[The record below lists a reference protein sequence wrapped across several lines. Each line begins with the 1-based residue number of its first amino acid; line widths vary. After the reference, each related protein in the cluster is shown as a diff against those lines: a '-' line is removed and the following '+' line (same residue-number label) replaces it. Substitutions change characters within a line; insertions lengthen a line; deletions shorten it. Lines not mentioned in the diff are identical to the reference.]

1 MITKTTKDTKP
12 IVRYTVLYSKGN
24 GDFNIKEDDQTIYQ
38 TDSTASAY
46 QVYRTKSG
54 QTISLKEFV
63 SLVKIGK

>member
-1 MITKTTKDTKP
+1 MK
-12 IVRYTVLYSKGN
+12 YTVLYSKSDG
-24 GDFNIKEDDQTIYQ
+24 GFNIKEDDQTIYQ

-46 QVYRTKSG
+46 QVYRSKSG

>member
-12 IVRYTVLYSKGN
+12 IVKYTVLYSKGN
-24 GDFNIKEDDQTIYQ
+24 GGFNIKEDDQTIYQ

-63 SLVKIGK
+63 SLVEIGK

>member
-1 MITKTTKDTKP
+1 MIIKTTKDTKP

-24 GDFNIKEDDQTIYQ
+24 GGFNIKEDDQTIYQ

>member
-1 MITKTTKDTKP
+1 MITKSDNNTKP
-12 IVRYTVLYSKGN
+12 IVKYTVLYSKSN
-24 GDFNIKEDDQTIYQ
+24 GGFNIKEDDQTIYQ